1 MNTILPSG
9 ISRLNTASSKF
20 NLDSG
25 SVLIGLNAGLQ
36 LQEIDNVFVG
46 NSAGAKGTFL
56 SESILIGMYA
66 GDDIV
71 TGKKNII
78 IGDDKSAV
86 YLDKNNVISI
96 GFNNVENNSIAIGSN
111 ISCVGSNNVIQGRNI
126 VSEAVNAFVYGK
138 NMNIKNSEYFADSL
152 IKANPITLLEGF
164 EKFGLLDI
172 TSYTNIHSSEIFG
185 IRYDINNFLRYP
197 NTIFNF
203 ETDIIFKF
211 KPIQGQ
217 MFDFDLGFF
226 INDNRLINFNF
237 KNQEI
242 KYTNKE
248 FIFDV
253 TETISLT
260 NNNPIKYNVYNTIHI
275 INNDKNYRKLSL
287 YINPSYNGHKINTDL
302 SINYA
307 NDIYSI
313 QDNNINNIRLEYK
326 ANNNY
331 NKINTDYLSSV
342 KYTSL
347 YPTYEIDNIIY
358 TSNNTRLDYES
369 FNNGARYLTFKD
381 LIVCINDIINEK
393 YNIAYGKQL
402 NIKGTNN
409 ILIGNYQNT
418 EGENSIFIGN
428 DISTNAV
435 YNNSKQSIII
445 GNSNFINNYT
455 KYSIVIG
462 NNNYNNISNYD
473 KQYYDFLYRKPII
486 IGTDINDLNNS
497 INIGKTLVKYDNNEQ
512 DLFLIEH
519 SQYNKYLPVAIGYES
534 RKDVPIKSIYTLQS
548 TSNIFVDYVQS
559 NYMSNYSLNGIL
571 YSEQKSVT
579 LSIEQTDIQLLNNID
594 IYDDIYALYVKNGIY
609 TDNITIYNS
618 SNFHTQ
624 LKLDHDTKE
633 NQIYSLPTS
642 LPNTDYNGKAIYLSY
657 RQSADSNELYW
668 KTFENTFKTF
678 EIQSKNISTS
688 GYIYS
693 SNFIGIGSNLTN
705 VNLEDRTTSLLAE
718 GSNLYYTAER
728 VGTIAHASNV
738 IAMEYTQQT
747 SNLISHRLNTIK
759 TTNVPEGENKY
770 YTDQRFDERL
780 LTKTLDNI
788 YNGTSNKYITND
800 IYTNNLL
807 ITGTLTV
814 GKIQVLG
821 IDFPK
826 NANNIKFATKDEILL
841 LRDEIQNLSQII
853 VGLTNRIAL
862 LEN

>member
-86 YLDKNNVISI
+86 YLDKNNIISI

-111 ISCVGSNNVIQGRNI
+111 ISCIGSNNILQGRNI
-126 VSEAVNAFVYGK
+126 VSESVNAFAYGK
-138 NMNIKNSEYFADSL
+138 NLNIRNSEYFADSMVT
-152 IKANPITLLEGF
+152 ANSSTLLEGF
-164 EKFGLLDI
+164 EKIGLLDI
-172 TSYTNIHSSEIFG
+172 YTYTNINNSNLFY
-185 IRYDINNFLRYP
+185 IRYDLNNYLKHP
-197 NTIFNF
+197 NSMFNL
-203 ETDIIFKF
+203 ETDIVFHF
-211 KPIQGQ
+211 KPTSGQ
-217 MFDFDLGFF
+217 NFNFNLGFY
-226 INDNRLINFNF
+226 INETRLINFNF
-237 KNQEI
+237 QNQEI

-253 TETISLT
+253 TETISLV
-260 NNNPIKYNVYNTIHI
+260 NNNPIKYNQYNTIHI

-287 YINPSYNGHKINTDL
+287 YINPYYNGHKINTDL

-313 QDNNINNIRLEYK
+313 QDININNIRLEYIL
-326 ANNNY
+326 NDNY
-331 NKINTDYLSSV
+331 NKINTDYINSD
-342 KYTSL
+342 KYNSL
-347 YPTYEIDNIIY
+347 YPTYDIDGNIY
-358 TSNNTRLDYES
+358 TSNNIRLDYTT
-369 FNNGARYLTFKD
+369 FNNSSKYLTFQD
-381 LIVCINDIINEK
+381 FIISINDVINEK
-393 YNIAYGKQL
+393 YNIAYGKLL
-402 NIKGTNN
+402 NVKGTNN

-418 EGENSIFIGN
+418 NGDNSIFIGN
-428 DISTNAV
+428 DISTNTV
-435 YNNSKQSIII
+435 YNNSKQSIVI
-445 GNSNFINNYT
+445 GNSNFMNNYT
-455 KYSIVIG
+455 KSSIVIG
-462 NNNYNNISNYD
+462 NNNYNISNNHSD
-473 KQYYDFLYRKPII
+473 YYNFLQKKPII
-486 IGTDINDLNNS
+486 IGSDMNDLENS
-497 INIGKTLVKYDNNEQ
+497 INIGNTLIKYDNNNA
-512 DLFLIEH
+512 DLFVIKN
-519 SQYNKYLPVAIGYES
+519 SKYQNHLPIALGYTS
-534 RKDVPIKSIYTLQS
+534 HNDVPIKSMYTLQAI
-548 TSNIFVDYVQS
+548 SNVVIEYIQS
-559 NYMSNYSLNGIL
+559 NYVSNYSVNGIL
-571 YSEQKSVT
+571 YTEQKTATIS
-579 LSIEQTDIQLLNNID
+579 SERTDVQILNNID
-594 IYDDIYALYVKNGIY
+594 LYDDIYALYIKNGIY
-609 TDNITIYNS
+609 ADNITYYNS
-618 SNFHTQ
+618 SNYHVQ
-624 LKLDHDTKE
+624 LKSNPSSTE
-633 NQIYSLPTS
+633 NLIYSLPTL
-642 LPNTDYNGKAIYLSY
+642 LPPIDYSGKAIYLSY

-678 EIQSKNISTS
+678 ELQSKNISTS

-693 SNFIGIGSNLTN
+693 SNYIGIGSNLKDL
-705 VNLEDRTTSLLAE
+705 NLSDRTTSLLAE
-718 GSNLYYTAER
+718 GSNLYYTSER
-728 VGTIAHASNV
+728 VGVIAHASNI

-747 SNLISHRLNTIK
+747 SNLISTRLDTIK
-759 TTNVPEGENKY
+759 TTNVPEGVNKY
-770 YTDQRFDERL
+770 YTDLRFDERL

-788 YNGTSNKYITND
+788 YNGTSNKFITND

-826 NANNIKFATKDEILL
+826 NANNIKFATTDEILL

-853 VGLTNRIAL
+853 IALTNRIVAL
-862 LEN
+862 ET